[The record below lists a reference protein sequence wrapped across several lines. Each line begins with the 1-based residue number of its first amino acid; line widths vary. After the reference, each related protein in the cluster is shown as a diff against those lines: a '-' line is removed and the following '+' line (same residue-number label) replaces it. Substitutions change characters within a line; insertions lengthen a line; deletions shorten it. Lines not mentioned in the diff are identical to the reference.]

1 MVFVEVL
8 GDMGEYPEDR
18 KIADSVFP
26 YREGKDCNG
35 ELKSS
40 E

>member
-1 MVFVEVL
+1 
-8 GDMGEYPEDR
+8 MGEYPEDP

-35 ELKSS
+35 ELESS

>member
-1 MVFVEVL
+1 
-8 GDMGEYPEDR
+8 MGECPEDR
-18 KIADSVFP
+18 KMAHSVFP